1 MKDNNNELN
10 ERQNDLKTGADFTD
24 ALEGEVMFLN
34 DLREITNLSTM
45 RKGYNTIIHCQ
56 GGRILVEIGGNQ
68 QIKIRP
74 GQMLLIPTGK
84 LVQPLMISTDVNAS
98 VLLISDKMLKS
109 ALGNQLS
116 IWNKAMYMKEIYV
129 VEEAGWVEAMESYAR
144 TIFKTGTLPVLY
156 REIISSFLRMMLLML
171 CEELMRHEDMTTLND
186 ASTTHDKE
194 VFNQFLQLL
203 SQQNQ
208 KRQRVSFY
216 ADKMNISPKYLSSIC
231 KKVSGKNPMRWITEN
246 AMQDCYSLLKDTDLS
261 VKEISNRLGFPN
273 PSFFGQYFR
282 EQAGVTPMEYRTEHK
297 RIV

>member
-1 MKDNNNELN
+1 MIETSRGLNDSYIEQNRGPKINEAS
-10 ERQNDLKTGADFTD
+10 D
-24 ALEGEVMFLN
+24 GEVMFLN
-34 DLREITNLSTM
+34 DLRKITNLSAM

-68 QIKIRP
+68 QVKIRP
-74 GQMLLIPTGK
+74 GQMLLIPAGK

-98 VLLISDKMLKS
+98 VLLISDKTLKS

-144 TIFKTGTLPVLY
+144 TIFKTGSLPVLF
-156 REIISSFLRMMLLML
+156 REILSSFLRMMLLMI
-171 CEELMRHEDMTTLND
+171 CEELMQHDDMTSLND

-194 VFNQFLQLL
+194 VFNEFLQLL

-208 KRQRVSFY
+208 KRQRVSYY

-282 EQAGVTPMEYRTEHK
+282 EQAGVTPMEYRIEHK
-297 RIV
+297 RI

>member
-10 ERQNDLKTGADFTD
+10 ERQNDLKTSADFTD

-74 GQMLLIPTGK
+74 GQMLLIPAEK
-84 LVQPLMISTDVNAS
+84 LVQPMMISTDVNAS
-98 VLLISDKMLKS
+98 VMLISDKMLKS

-216 ADKMNISPKYLSSIC
+216 ADKMNISPKYLSSIR

>member
-10 ERQNDLKTGADFTD
+10 ERQNDFKTGADFTD

-74 GQMLLIPTGK
+74 GQMLLIPAGK

>member
-10 ERQNDLKTGADFTD
+10 ERQNDFKTGADFTD

-74 GQMLLIPTGK
+74 GQMLLIPAGK

-98 VLLISDKMLKS
+98 VMLISDKMLKS

-282 EQAGVTPMEYRTEHK
+282 EEAGMTPLAYRNQTK
-297 RIV
+297 IGR

>member
-1 MKDNNNELN
+1 MIETGRGSNDSYIEQNRGPKINE
-10 ERQNDLKTGADFTD
+10 
-24 ALEGEVMFLN
+24 ALDGDVMFLH
-34 DLREITNLSTM
+34 DLRKITNLSAM

-68 QIKIRP
+68 QVKIRP
-74 GQMLLIPTGK
+74 GQMLLIPAGK

-98 VLLISDKMLKS
+98 VLLISDKTLKS

-144 TIFKTGTLPVLY
+144 TIFKTGSLPVLF
-156 REIISSFLRMMLLML
+156 REILSSFLRMMLLMI
-171 CEELMRHEDMTTLND
+171 CEELMQHDDMTSLND

-194 VFNQFLQLL
+194 VFNEFLQLL

-208 KRQRVSFY
+208 KRQRVSYY

-282 EQAGVTPMEYRTEHK
+282 EQAGVTPMEYRIEHK
-297 RIV
+297 RI

>member
-1 MKDNNNELN
+1 MIETGRGSNDSHTKQNRGAEINE
-10 ERQNDLKTGADFTD
+10 
-24 ALEGEVMFLN
+24 ALDGDVMFLN
-34 DLREITNLSTM
+34 DLRKITNLSAM
-45 RKGYNTIIHCQ
+45 RKGYNNIIHCQ

-68 QIKIRP
+68 QVKIRP
-74 GQMLLIPTGK
+74 GQMLLIPAGK

-98 VLLISDKMLKS
+98 VLLISDKTLKS

-144 TIFKTGTLPVLY
+144 TIFKTGSLPVLF
-156 REIISSFLRMMLLML
+156 REILSSFLRMMLLMI
-171 CEELMRHEDMTTLND
+171 CEELMQHDDMTSLND

-194 VFNQFLQLL
+194 VFNEFLQLL

-208 KRQRVSFY
+208 KRQRVSYY

-282 EQAGVTPMEYRTEHK
+282 EQAGVTPMEYRIEHK
-297 RIV
+297 RI

>member
-1 MKDNNNELN
+1 MIETGRGSNDSHTKQNRGAEINE
-10 ERQNDLKTGADFTD
+10 
-24 ALEGEVMFLN
+24 ALDGDVMFLN
-34 DLREITNLSTM
+34 DLRKITNLSAM

-68 QIKIRP
+68 QVKIRP
-74 GQMLLIPTGK
+74 GQMLLIPAGK

-98 VLLISDKMLKS
+98 VLLISDKTLKS

-144 TIFKTGTLPVLY
+144 TIFKTGSLPVLF
-156 REIISSFLRMMLLML
+156 REILTSFLRMMLLMI
-171 CEELMRHEDMTTLND
+171 CEELMQHDDMTSLND

-194 VFNQFLQLL
+194 VFNEFLQLL

-208 KRQRVSFY
+208 KRQRVSYY

-282 EQAGVTPMEYRTEHK
+282 EQAGVTPMEYRIEHK
-297 RIV
+297 RI

>member
-10 ERQNDLKTGADFTD
+10 ERQNELKTGADFTD

-74 GQMLLIPTGK
+74 GQMLLIPAGK

-98 VLLISDKMLKS
+98 VMLISDKMLKS

>member
-1 MKDNNNELN
+1 MIETSRGLNDSYIEQNRGPKINE
-10 ERQNDLKTGADFTD
+10 
-24 ALEGEVMFLN
+24 ALDGDVMFLN
-34 DLREITNLSTM
+34 DLRKITNLSAM

-68 QIKIRP
+68 QVKIRP
-74 GQMLLIPTGK
+74 GQMLLIPAGK

-98 VLLISDKMLKS
+98 VLLISDKTLKS

-129 VEEAGWVEAMESYAR
+129 VEEAGSVEAMESYAR
-144 TIFKTGTLPVLY
+144 TIFKTGSLPVLF
-156 REIISSFLRMMLLML
+156 REILSSFLRMMLLMI
-171 CEELMRHEDMTTLND
+171 CEELMQHDDMTSLND

-194 VFNQFLQLL
+194 VFNEFLQLL

-208 KRQRVSFY
+208 KRQRVSYY

-282 EQAGVTPMEYRTEHK
+282 EQAGVTPMEYRIEHK
-297 RIV
+297 RI

>member
-10 ERQNDLKTGADFTD
+10 ERQNDLKTSADFTD

-74 GQMLLIPTGK
+74 GQMLLIPAGK

>member
-74 GQMLLIPTGK
+74 GQMLLIPAGK

-98 VLLISDKMLKS
+98 VMLISDKMLKS

>member
-1 MKDNNNELN
+1 MKDNNKELN

-74 GQMLLIPTGK
+74 GQMLLIPAGK

-98 VLLISDKMLKS
+98 VMLISDKMLKS

>member
-1 MKDNNNELN
+1 MIETSRGLNDSYIEQNRGPKINE
-10 ERQNDLKTGADFTD
+10 
-24 ALEGEVMFLN
+24 ALDGDVMFLH
-34 DLREITNLSTM
+34 DLRKITNLSAM

-68 QIKIRP
+68 QVKIRP
-74 GQMLLIPTGK
+74 GQMLLIPAEK

-98 VLLISDKMLKS
+98 VLLISDKTLKS

-144 TIFKTGTLPVLY
+144 TIFKTGSLPVLF
-156 REIISSFLRMMLLML
+156 REILSSFLRMMLLMI
-171 CEELMRHEDMTTLND
+171 CEELMQHDDMTSLND

-194 VFNQFLQLL
+194 VFNEFLQLL

-208 KRQRVSFY
+208 KRQRVSYY

-282 EQAGVTPMEYRTEHK
+282 EQAGVTPMEYRIEHK
-297 RIV
+297 RI

>member
-1 MKDNNNELN
+1 MIETSRGLNDSYIEQNRGPKINE
-10 ERQNDLKTGADFTD
+10 
-24 ALEGEVMFLN
+24 ALDGDVMFLN
-34 DLREITNLSTM
+34 DLRKITNLSAM

-68 QIKIRP
+68 QVKIRP
-74 GQMLLIPTGK
+74 GQMLLIPAGK

-98 VLLISDKMLKS
+98 VLLISDKTLKS

-144 TIFKTGTLPVLY
+144 TIFKSGSLPVLF
-156 REIISSFLRMMLLML
+156 REILSSFLRMMLLMI
-171 CEELMRHEDMTTLND
+171 CEELMQHDDMTSLND
-186 ASTTHDKE
+186 TSTIHDKE

-208 KRQRVSFY
+208 KRQRVSYY

-282 EQAGVTPMEYRTEHK
+282 EQAGVTPMEYRIEHK
-297 RIV
+297 RI

>member
-1 MKDNNNELN
+1 MIETSRGLNDSYIEQNRGPKINE
-10 ERQNDLKTGADFTD
+10 
-24 ALEGEVMFLN
+24 ALDGDVMFLH
-34 DLREITNLSTM
+34 DLRKITNLSAM

-68 QIKIRP
+68 QVKIRP
-74 GQMLLIPTGK
+74 GQMLLIPAGK

-98 VLLISDKMLKS
+98 VLLISDKTLKS

-144 TIFKTGTLPVLY
+144 TIFKTGSLPVLF
-156 REIISSFLRMMLLML
+156 REILSSFLRMMLLMI
-171 CEELMRHEDMTTLND
+171 CEELMQHDDMTSLND

-194 VFNQFLQLL
+194 VFNEFLQLL

-208 KRQRVSFY
+208 KRQRVSYY

-282 EQAGVTPMEYRTEHK
+282 EQAGVTPM
-297 RIV
+297 

>member
-74 GQMLLIPTGK
+74 
-84 LVQPLMISTDVNAS
+84 

>member
-1 MKDNNNELN
+1 MIETSRGLNDSYIEQNRGPKINE
-10 ERQNDLKTGADFTD
+10 
-24 ALEGEVMFLN
+24 ALDGDVMFLH
-34 DLREITNLSTM
+34 DLRKITNLSAM

-68 QIKIRP
+68 QVKIRP
-74 GQMLLIPTGK
+74 GQMLLIPAGK

-98 VLLISDKMLKS
+98 VLLISDKTLKS

-144 TIFKTGTLPVLY
+144 TIFKTGSLPVLF
-156 REIISSFLRMMLLML
+156 REILSSFLRMMLLMI
-171 CEELMRHEDMTTLND
+171 CEELMQHDDMTSLND

-208 KRQRVSFY
+208 KRQRVSYY

-282 EQAGVTPMEYRTEHK
+282 EQAGVTPMEYRIEHK
-297 RIV
+297 RI

>member
-1 MKDNNNELN
+1 MIETSRGLNDSYIEQNRGAEINE
-10 ERQNDLKTGADFTD
+10 
-24 ALEGEVMFLN
+24 ALDGDVMFLH
-34 DLREITNLSTM
+34 DLRKITNLSAM

-68 QIKIRP
+68 QVKIRP
-74 GQMLLIPTGK
+74 GQMLLIPAGK

-98 VLLISDKMLKS
+98 VLLISDKTLKS

-144 TIFKTGTLPVLY
+144 TIFKTGSLPVLF
-156 REIISSFLRMMLLML
+156 REILSSFLRMMLLMI
-171 CEELMRHEDMTTLND
+171 CEELMQHDDMTSLND

-194 VFNQFLQLL
+194 VFNEFLQLL

-208 KRQRVSFY
+208 KRQRVSYY

-282 EQAGVTPMEYRTEHK
+282 EQAGVTPMEYRIEHK
-297 RIV
+297 RI

>member
-74 GQMLLIPTGK
+74 GQMLLIPAGK

-171 CEELMRHEDMTTLND
+171 CEELMRHEDMTNLND

>member
-1 MKDNNNELN
+1 MIETSRGLNDSYIEQNRGPKINE
-10 ERQNDLKTGADFTD
+10 
-24 ALEGEVMFLN
+24 ALDGDVMFLH
-34 DLREITNLSTM
+34 DLRKITNLSAM

-68 QIKIRP
+68 QVKIRP
-74 GQMLLIPTGK
+74 GQMLLIPAGK

-98 VLLISDKMLKS
+98 VLLISDKTLKS

-144 TIFKTGTLPVLY
+144 TIFKTGPLPVLF
-156 REIISSFLRMMLLML
+156 REILSSFLRMMLLMI
-171 CEELMRHEDMTTLND
+171 CEELMQHDDMTSLND

-194 VFNQFLQLL
+194 VFNEFLQLL

-208 KRQRVSFY
+208 KRQRVSYY

-282 EQAGVTPMEYRTEHK
+282 EQAGVTPMEYRIEHK
-297 RIV
+297 RI

>member
-74 GQMLLIPTGK
+74 GQMLLIPAGK

-208 KRQRVSFY
+208 KHQRVSFY

>member
-1 MKDNNNELN
+1 MIETSRGLNDSYIEQNRGPKINE
-10 ERQNDLKTGADFTD
+10 
-24 ALEGEVMFLN
+24 ALDGDVMFLN
-34 DLREITNLSTM
+34 DLRKITNLSAM

-68 QIKIRP
+68 QVKIRP
-74 GQMLLIPTGK
+74 GQMLLIPAGK

-98 VLLISDKMLKS
+98 VLLISDKTLKS

-144 TIFKTGTLPVLY
+144 TIFKSGSLPVLF
-156 REIISSFLRMMLLML
+156 REILSSFLRMMLLMI
-171 CEELMRHEDMTTLND
+171 CEELMQHDDMTSLND
-186 ASTTHDKE
+186 ASTIHDKE

-208 KRQRVSFY
+208 KRQRVSYY

-282 EQAGVTPMEYRTEHK
+282 EQAGVTPMEYRIEHK
-297 RIV
+297 RI

>member
-1 MKDNNNELN
+1 MIETGRGSNDSHTKQNRGAEINE
-10 ERQNDLKTGADFTD
+10 
-24 ALEGEVMFLN
+24 ALDGDVMFLN
-34 DLREITNLSTM
+34 DLRKITNLSAM

-68 QIKIRP
+68 QVKIRP
-74 GQMLLIPTGK
+74 GQMLLIPAGK

-98 VLLISDKMLKS
+98 VLLISDKTLKS

-144 TIFKTGTLPVLY
+144 TIFKTGSLPVLF
-156 REIISSFLRMMLLML
+156 REILSSFLRMMLLMI
-171 CEELMRHEDMTTLND
+171 CEELMQHDDMTSLND

-194 VFNQFLQLL
+194 VFNEFLQLL

-208 KRQRVSFY
+208 KRQRVSYY

-282 EQAGVTPMEYRTEHK
+282 EQAGVTPMEYRIEHK
-297 RIV
+297 RI

>member
-10 ERQNDLKTGADFTD
+10 ERQNNLKTGADFTD

-74 GQMLLIPTGK
+74 GQMLLIPAGK

-171 CEELMRHEDMTTLND
+171 CEELMRHEDMTALND

>member
-1 MKDNNNELN
+1 MIETSRGLNDSYIEQNRGPKINE
-10 ERQNDLKTGADFTD
+10 
-24 ALEGEVMFLN
+24 ALDGDVMFLN
-34 DLREITNLSTM
+34 DLRKITNLSAM

-68 QIKIRP
+68 QVKIRP
-74 GQMLLIPTGK
+74 GQMLLIPAGK

-98 VLLISDKMLKS
+98 VLLISDKTLKS

-144 TIFKTGTLPVLY
+144 TIFKTGSLPVLF
-156 REIISSFLRMMLLML
+156 REILSSFLRMMLLMI
-171 CEELMRHEDMTTLND
+171 CEELMQHDDMTSLND

-194 VFNQFLQLL
+194 VFNEFLQLL

-208 KRQRVSFY
+208 KRQRVSYY

-231 KKVSGKNPMRWITEN
+231 KKVSGKNPMRWIKEN

-282 EQAGVTPMEYRTEHK
+282 EQAGVTPMEYRIEHK
-297 RIV
+297 RI

>member
-10 ERQNDLKTGADFTD
+10 ERQNDFKTGADFTD

-74 GQMLLIPTGK
+74 GQMLLIPAGK

-98 VLLISDKMLKS
+98 VMLISDKMLKS

>member
-1 MKDNNNELN
+1 MIETGRGLNDSYTKQNRGAEINE
-10 ERQNDLKTGADFTD
+10 
-24 ALEGEVMFLN
+24 ALDGDVMFLN
-34 DLREITNLSTM
+34 DLRKITNLSAM

-68 QIKIRP
+68 QVKIRP
-74 GQMLLIPTGK
+74 GQMLLIPAGK

-98 VLLISDKMLKS
+98 VLLISDKTLKS

-144 TIFKTGTLPVLY
+144 TIFKTGSLPVLF
-156 REIISSFLRMMLLML
+156 REILSSFLRMMLLMI
-171 CEELMRHEDMTTLND
+171 CEELMQHDDMTSLND

-194 VFNQFLQLL
+194 VFNEFLQLL

-208 KRQRVSFY
+208 KRQRVSYY

-282 EQAGVTPMEYRTEHK
+282 EQAGVTPMEYRIEHK
-297 RIV
+297 RI

>member
-74 GQMLLIPTGK
+74 GQMLLIPAGK

-246 AMQDCYSLLKDTDLS
+246 AMQDC
-261 VKEISNRLGFPN
+261 
-273 PSFFGQYFR
+273 
-282 EQAGVTPMEYRTEHK
+282 
-297 RIV
+297 

>member
-1 MKDNNNELN
+1 MIETGRGSNDSHTKQNRGAEINE
-10 ERQNDLKTGADFTD
+10 
-24 ALEGEVMFLN
+24 ALDGDVMFLH
-34 DLREITNLSTM
+34 DLRKITNLSAM

-68 QIKIRP
+68 QVKIRP
-74 GQMLLIPTGK
+74 GQMLLIPAGK

-98 VLLISDKMLKS
+98 VLLISDKTLKS

-144 TIFKTGTLPVLY
+144 TIFKTGSLPVLF
-156 REIISSFLRMMLLML
+156 REILSSFLRMMLLMI
-171 CEELMRHEDMTTLND
+171 CEELMQHDDMTSLND

-194 VFNQFLQLL
+194 VFNEFLQLL

-208 KRQRVSFY
+208 KRQRVSYY

-282 EQAGVTPMEYRTEHK
+282 EQAGVTPMEYRIEHK
-297 RIV
+297 RI

>member
-1 MKDNNNELN
+1 MIETGRGSNDSHTKQNRGAEINE
-10 ERQNDLKTGADFTD
+10 
-24 ALEGEVMFLN
+24 ALDGDVMFLN
-34 DLREITNLSTM
+34 DLRKITNLSAM

-56 GGRILVEIGGNQ
+56 GGRILVDIGGNQ
-68 QIKIRP
+68 QVKIRP
-74 GQMLLIPTGK
+74 GQMLLIPAGK

-98 VLLISDKMLKS
+98 VLLISDKTLKS

-144 TIFKTGTLPVLY
+144 TIFKTGSLPVLF
-156 REIISSFLRMMLLML
+156 REILSSFLRMMLLMI
-171 CEELMRHEDMTTLND
+171 CEELMQHDDMTSLND

-194 VFNQFLQLL
+194 VFNEFLQLL

-208 KRQRVSFY
+208 KRQRVSYY

-282 EQAGVTPMEYRTEHK
+282 EQAGVTPMEYRIEHK
-297 RIV
+297 RI